1 MPLTIDL
8 AHDISCPW
16 CWIALSQT
24 KRLSKQFD
32 VQFNWLGFELWPE
45 ELGWPPP
52 APPAPERDPD
62 RPIVPTRIELAYAAE
77 GLEKTRAIRPS
88 KMRTLNA
95 MQAIEFAKDLG
106 RQDEMV
112 EALYNAYWLEGKRVS
127 DPVVLRELSAG
138 IVPDPDALVKAVEE
152 RQLKDRIVPYDNEA
166 YAAGVYNVPTYWI
179 GGRRYAEQP
188 YPVLAR
194 AIERELGK

>member
-16 CWIALSQT
+16 CWIALSQVN
-24 KRLSKQFD
+24 RLKENYD

-45 ELGWPPP
+45 ELGWPEAGPV
-52 APPAPERDPD
+52 PERDPN
-62 RPIVPTRIELAYAAE
+62 RPITPSRIELAYAAE
-77 GLEKTRAIRPS
+77 GMEKTRAIRPS

-95 MQAIEFAKDLG
+95 LQAIEFAKDLG
-106 RQDEMV
+106 KQDEMV
-112 EALYNAYWLEGKRVS
+112 EALYNAYWQEGKRVS
-127 DPVVLRELSAG
+127 DPVVLREVSQG
-138 IVPDPDALVKAVEE
+138 IVPDPDELVKVVEE

-194 AIERELGK
+194 AIERELSK